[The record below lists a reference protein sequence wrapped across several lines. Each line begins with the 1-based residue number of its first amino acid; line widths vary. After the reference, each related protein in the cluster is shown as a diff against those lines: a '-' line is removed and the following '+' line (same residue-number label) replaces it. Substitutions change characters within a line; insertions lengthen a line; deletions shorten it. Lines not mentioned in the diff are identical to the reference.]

1 METHKEFIDD
11 NTFEED
17 VNFYI
22 TIDSKKSRFNCTQ
35 VVGKL
40 ILELDDLNDG
50 DGLPEAYRNIYST
63 DNYK

>member
-50 DGLPEAYRNIYST
+50 DGLP
-63 DNYK
+63 